1 MDYKLTTT
9 EQRSE
14 IYKYGRN
21 EKYKTKEELE
31 DAMVKLEQ
39 DITKELSLLR
49 LYDKSTVGWIEIENT
64 LQLVVKIKIP
74 KMFGEN
80 PISIYED

>member
-1 MDYKLTTT
+1 MDYKLII

-21 EKYKTKEELE
+21 EKYKTREEL
-31 DAMVKLEQ
+31 DDTIAKLKQ
-39 DITKELSLLR
+39 KITTQLSLSK
-49 LYDKSTVGWIEIENT
+49 LYDRSTIELIEGENT
-64 LQLVVKIKIP
+64 LQLVVKTEIP

-80 PISIYED
+80 TIIICED